1 VSAQGHPLWPI
12 RTIVEEILKELSPQ
26 FDKMYAKVGISPE
39 EEAHRRMFRLAEDH
53 CVAAQG
59 AAPRES
65 FRKLK
70 RLGIDRERIFKYI
83 PVFDCR

>member
-1 VSAQGHPLWPI
+1 MVG
-12 RTIVEEILKELSPQ
+12 EILKELSPQ
-26 FDKMYAKVGISPE
+26 FNKMYAKVGISPE
-39 EEAHRRMFRLAEDH
+39 EEEKEAHRRMFRLAEDH

-59 AAPRES
+59 TAPWEP

-70 RLGIDRERIFKYI
+70 GLGIDRERIFKYI